1 MNKEEF
7 IGKLQMVYVGDRNA
21 FNEIVE
27 DNQRLKNLVV
37 YSKVEIDR
45 LNKEYER
52 IYNENCKLREEHNI
66 TDIKLL
72 DENNRLKNII
82 DELEKWINECID
94 NRIIAREH
102 GYNTIS
108 DTFFEMV
115 LDKLKALKENNK

>member
-27 DNQRLKNLVV
+27 DNQKLKNEVV
-37 YSKVEIDR
+37 YSKVEINR

-82 DELEKWINECID
+82 DELEKWLKK
-94 NRIIAREH
+94 EH
-102 GYNTIS
+102 ENGYEVYYLMAIQ
-108 DTFFEMV
+108 DI
-115 LDKLKALKENNK
+115 LDKLKALKEENK

>member
-27 DNQRLKNLVV
+27 DNQKLKNEIV

-82 DELEKWINECID
+82 DELEKWLEERTYGMNEIHTYKIGALED
-94 NRIIAREH
+94 EVILN
-102 GYNTIS
+102 
-108 DTFFEMV
+108 
-115 LDKLKALKENNK
+115 KLKALKENNK